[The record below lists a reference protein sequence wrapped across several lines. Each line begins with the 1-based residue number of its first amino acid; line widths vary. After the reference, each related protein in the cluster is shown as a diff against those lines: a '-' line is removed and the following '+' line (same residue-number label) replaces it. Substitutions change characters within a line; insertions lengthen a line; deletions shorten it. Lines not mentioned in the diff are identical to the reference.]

1 VSPTKDEAESAQGRG
16 RDQLDRLQARI
27 MVDEPE
33 RTAAEIARWLI
44 ADARV
49 SLAPLELI
57 DRFCRQLVGLCVPLW
72 RLRAG
77 QRLANPLASA
87 WGVIWTRDGSD
98 THEYVV
104 PRTTLSTGA
113 LLRQPLSTRRRAP
126 AKLPAPAP

>member
-1 VSPTKDEAESAQGRG
+1 
-16 RDQLDRLQARI
+16 
-27 MVDEPE
+27 MVDEPDDGDRE
-33 RTAAEIARWLI
+33 AAEIARWLI

-57 DRFCRQLVGLCVPLW
+57 DRFCRQLVGLGVPLW

-113 LLRQPLSTRRRAP
+113 YYGSPFQHVFENRLLRPTVS
-126 AKLPAPAP
+126 